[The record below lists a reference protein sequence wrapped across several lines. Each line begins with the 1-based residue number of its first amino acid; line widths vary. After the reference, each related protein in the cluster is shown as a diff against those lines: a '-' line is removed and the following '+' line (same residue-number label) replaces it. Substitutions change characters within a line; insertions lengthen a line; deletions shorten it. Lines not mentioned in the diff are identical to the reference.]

1 MPLLGWIILFTAV
14 GGIASAAFAG
24 LFLLLPEKTGLRMLP
39 HFVSFATGALIGA
52 ALLGLLPE
60 AMQSVGPGGAH
71 AIGVALVVGLGVFF
85 IIEKLVLW
93 RHAHSHEHED
103 PTEREVAPR
112 RVADSVADDEAA
124 EGHGARVVTAER
136 ARSVAFAG
144 DVGRQ
149 AAALGDSGALAQS
162 HAVATASQGARERDH
177 EQSHGGHWQDH
188 RGYEHGRGAP
198 GHEPGHGRAR
208 QEHGDGHSEYGQG
221 DGGLVHGH
229 SERGRGDSGHG
240 RGHRESGP
248 GDRGHRRDSE
258 PGHGDRGHGHDHGG
272 HGHDHGREGAAG
284 VLVLIG
290 DSIHNALD
298 GILIAAAFLT
308 SVPLGLVTTLAVA
321 AHEIPHRVG
330 DFALLLHA
338 GMSRQRAMFLNM
350 ATGLASVLG
359 GIVAY
364 FGLSKAQGALP
375 YALALA
381 AAGFLYIA
389 VAGLIPGLHRR
400 ADPRTSLAQVLLMG
414 LGVGV
419 IAWAESLTG

>member
-1 MPLLGWIILFTAV
+1 LPLLGWIILFTAV

-71 AIGVALVVGLGVFF
+71 GIGTALVVGLGVFF

-103 PTEREVAPR
+103 PIDPAAREVTDTLAQDHLAEGDR
-112 RVADSVADDEAA
+112 A
-124 EGHGARVVTAER
+124 EGHRVQLIPAES
-136 ARSVAFAG
+136 AQSVAFAG
-144 DVGRQ
+144 NVGGKP
-149 AAALGDSGALAQS
+149 AARSGALVKS
-162 HAVATASQGARERDH
+162 HGARAH
-177 EQSHGGHWQDH
+177 GHGGQGHNHGARGHDDGELGH
-188 RGYEHGRGAP
+188 RHSDP
-198 GHEPGHGRAR
+198 GHR
-208 QEHGDGHSEYGQG
+208 YG
-221 DGGLVHGH
+221 
-229 SERGRGDSGHG
+229 G
-240 RGHRESGP
+240 RGH
-248 GDRGHRRDSE
+248 DH
-258 PGHGDRGHGHDHGG
+258 HGHE
-272 HGHDHGREGAAG
+272 HDHGRDGAAG

-308 SVPLGLVTTLAVA
+308 NVPLGLVTTLAVA

-364 FGLSKAQGALP
+364 FGLSKAQEALP

-419 IAWAESLTG
+419 IAWAESLTH

>member
-1 MPLLGWIILFTAV
+1 VPLLAWIILFTAV

-24 LFLLLPEKTGLRMLP
+24 LFLLLPEQTGLRMLP

-60 AMQSVGPGGAH
+60 AMESVGPGGAH
-71 AIGVALVVGLGVFF
+71 SIGIALVAGLGVFF

-103 PTEREVAPR
+103 P
-112 RVADSVADDEAA
+112 VADPDDAHA
-124 EGHGARVVTAER
+124 HDRPR
-136 ARSVAFAG
+136 P
-144 DVGRQ
+144 
-149 AAALGDSGALAQS
+149 SGFDA
-162 HAVATASQGARERDH
+162 
-177 EQSHGGHWQDH
+177 
-188 RGYEHGRGAP
+188 
-198 GHEPGHGRAR
+198 
-208 QEHGDGHSEYGQG
+208 
-221 DGGLVHGH
+221 HGH
-229 SERGRGDSGHG
+229 SHS
-240 RGHRESGP
+240 
-248 GDRGHRRDSE
+248 
-258 PGHGDRGHGHDHGG
+258 HGHNHS
-272 HGHDHGREGAAG
+272 HDGASG

-364 FGLSKAQGALP
+364 FGLNKAQQALP

-414 LGVGV
+414 IGVGV
-419 IAWAESLTG
+419 IAVAESLTRH

>member
-1 MPLLGWIILFTAV
+1 LPLLGWIILFTAF

-24 LFLLLPEKTGLRMLP
+24 LFLLLPEQTGLRMLP
-39 HFVSFATGALIGA
+39 HFISFATGALIGA

-60 AMQSVGPGGAH
+60 AMEGVGPGGAH
-71 AIGVALVVGLGVFF
+71 AIGAALVVGLGVFF

-93 RHAHSHEHED
+93 RHAHSHG
-103 PTEREVAPR
+103 RENST
-112 RVADSVADDEAA
+112 AD
-124 EGHGARVVTAER
+124 
-136 ARSVAFAG
+136 
-144 DVGRQ
+144 
-149 AAALGDSGALAQS
+149 
-162 HAVATASQGARERDH
+162 AVAAQGVTDTLAHGGDGHAGHDH
-177 EQSHGGHWQDH
+177 SGHAGHDHSGYGHSHGGHDH
-188 RGYEHGRGAP
+188 RDEA
-198 GHEPGHGRAR
+198 
-208 QEHGDGHSEYGQG
+208 S
-221 DGGLVHGH
+221 
-229 SERGRGDSGHG
+229 
-240 RGHRESGP
+240 
-248 GDRGHRRDSE
+248 
-258 PGHGDRGHGHDHGG
+258 
-272 HGHDHGREGAAG
+272 G

-308 SVPLGLVTTLAVA
+308 NVPLGLVTTLAVA

-330 DFALLLHA
+330 DFAILLHA
-338 GMSRQRAMFLNM
+338 GMSRRRAMFLNM

-364 FGLSKAQGALP
+364 FGLQSAQGALP

-400 ADPRTSLAQVLLMG
+400 ADPRTSLAQVVLMG

-419 IAWAESLTG
+419 IAWAEALSH